1 MAGVLVKSATALK
14 WLSNRALD
22 AVLPPRCLGCGDLVP
37 DPGRL
42 CAPCWSQLQF
52 ITAPA
57 CSHCGE
63 PFELPVAGLRRC
75 GACIGRPPLYDQA
88 RAALV
93 YDDFAR
99 RLIIGFKHHDR
110 TEHVPLLARWLA
122 QAGHEMLAEAEL
134 ILPVPLHHWRLWR
147 RRFNQAAL
155 LAQALGGLSNRP
167 VALDLLRRV
176 RPTPSQA
183 RLNARQR
190 RRNVRAAFQLAP
202 GQADRLAG
210 RRVVLIDDVM
220 TTGATVEACARALRR
235 GGVAWIGVLTVARV
249 VRPLDVTI

>member
-1 MAGVLVKSATALK
+1 MSGVLAKSAMALK
-14 WLSNRALD
+14 WVSSQALD
-22 AVLPPRCLGCGDLVP
+22 AVLPPRCLSCGDLVP

-75 GACIGRPPLYDQA
+75 GACIGRPPVYDQA

-99 RLIIGFKHHDR
+99 RLIVGFKHHDR
-110 TEHVPLLARWLA
+110 TEYVPLLARWLVH
-122 QAGHEMLAEAEL
+122 AGHDMLAEADV
-134 ILPVPLHHWRLWR
+134 ILPVPLHRWRLWR
-147 RRFNQAAL
+147 RRFNQSAL
-155 LAQALGGLSNRP
+155 LARALGQLSDRP
-167 VALDLLRRV
+167 VALNLLHRV
-176 RPTPSQA
+176 RATPSQA
-183 RLNARQR
+183 QLNARQR
-190 RRNVRAAFQLAP
+190 RRNVRAAFQVAS
-202 GQADRLAG
+202 GQAVPLAG
-210 RRVVLIDDVM
+210 QRVVLVDDVM
-220 TTGATVEACARALRR
+220 TTGATAEACARALRR
-235 GGVAWIGVLTVARV
+235 AGVAWVGVVTVARV